1 MPMLKRSGV
10 FLVPLALV
18 ACASPPQAPLPVSQ
32 QVALPPAPP
41 PGEPAGI
48 VGLEETQLRAAFGQ
62 PAFIRKDGTAE
73 MWRYDSPGCKAF
85 FFLYPAVSNAL
96 AVRHVET
103 LPRGADM
110 AADTGCLAA
119 LRNRPATPVS

>member
-1 MPMLKRSGV
+1 MLKRSV
-10 FLVPLALV
+10 SILILLALA
-18 ACASPPQAPLPVSQ
+18 ACAAPQQIQPPVPQ

-62 PAFIRKDGTAE
+62 PAFIRKDGRAE
-73 MWRYDSPGCKAF
+73 MWRYDSPGCRAF
-85 FFLYPAVSNAL
+85 FFLYPAASNAL

-103 LPRGADM
+103 LPRGADT
-110 AADTGCLAA
+110 AADNGCLAA
-119 LRNRPATPVS
+119 LRNKPATPVS